1 MTEESAVVMYGASWC
16 PDVMMA
22 RRYLDRYGVDYV
34 YRDINT
40 DPEAMKA
47 LLEISGKD
55 WLVPTFVMP
64 DGEIL
69 ANPSIR
75 ELGARLGC
83 TR

>member
-1 MTEESAVVMYGASWC
+1 MPNESAVVMYGATWC

-22 RRYLDRYGVDYV
+22 RRYLDRHGVEYV

-40 DPEAMKA
+40 DPEAMAA
-47 LLEISGKD
+47 LLDISDQD
-55 WLVPTFVMP
+55 WLAPTFVLP

-75 ELGARLGC
+75 ELSVKLGV
-83 TR
+83 R